1 MSVVYVSSIM
11 INVHASRNFWS
22 KIQEQTPEV
31 FCKKK
36 VFLNKFHKIHRKT
49 PVSESFL
56 LKKRLWDRCFPVN
69 FVKFLRTPFLQD
81 TSRQRLLKDNS
92 ASVHH
97 YNIHIL
103 VIEMYKVINGM
114 SPEIMNDAFKLR
126 DETHHLRH
134 TTQFPVDPILR
145 VFNGI
150 ESALYLGPKI
160 WEQIPTETENKDSPV
175 GFKKEIRKWKLLNCP
190 LCLTIVIYG

>member
-1 MSVVYVSSIM
+1 
-11 INVHASRNFWS
+11 
-22 KIQEQTPEV
+22 
-31 FCKKK
+31 
-36 VFLNKFHKIHRKT
+36 
-49 PVSESFL
+49 
-56 LKKRLWDRCFPVN
+56 
-69 FVKFLRTPFLQD
+69 
-81 TSRQRLLKDNS
+81 
-92 ASVHH
+92 
-97 YNIHIL
+97 
-103 VIEMYKVINGM
+103 MYKVINGM

-160 WEQIPTETENKDSPV
+160 WEQIPTETKNKDSPV

-190 LCLTIVIYG
+190 LCLTIAIYG